1 MDRAYSLLEIKSVDV
16 ERRMFSGV
24 ASTPSLDAHG
34 DIVEPLG
41 VSYTNPMPLR
51 FEHKITVGEVAF
63 EPPTPTGV
71 MFTATIPHV
80 TEPGIVK
87 TLTDEAWH
95 SVKYRL
101 VRGASLGFEQPTAV
115 YKALPTGGKHYLK
128 VRAREMS
135 ICTIAA
141 NQDATIL
148 TIKTLDQA
156 HARRAAPEPKG
167 PAMTIAERIQGLTNT
182 RTDLG
187 LRMRDVME
195 SAPAG
200 TTLDEERGKTVDELK
215 LQIKNCDADLTRWRD
230 MEAMQMT
237 AAAPVT
243 PQRIVSPY
251 SQVSVKSNLPA
262 GTSFIRFHCA
272 RIAAK
277 AAGVDPASWAAARWD
292 DTTPEVALALKAAV
306 APATATDAVW
316 AAPLV
321 NPRISNDFIEMM
333 RAATIIDKISGL
345 NKVPFNTKIPT
356 QTGGGTFNWVGEMK
370 PKPVTSMAFSS
381 VTLDW
386 AKVAGITVLTQEL
399 IKLSSPQAEDV
410 VRRSMV
416 KDIAAFL
423 DGQFVNPAVAAVA
436 GISPA
441 SITNGAPTAAATAN
455 PLADIMGLIAHFVNN
470 NISVDGVHFLMS
482 PTNALSLSFKTNTDG
497 SAVFPGI
504 TAGGGTY
511 KGLSFITSQTVGS
524 LVIALQ
530 PGLIMMADDGAVTI
544 DASTEASLQ
553 MDSAPMSPVDATTV
567 MVSMF
572 QMNTVALRAE
582 RFITWKKSNPN
593 AVKYLTA
600 AAYPAP
606 ALAMGEHENG
616 DEPTTTRSKRS

>member
-1 MDRAYSLLEIKSVDV
+1 MDRAYALLEVKSVA
-16 ERRMFSGV
+16 RRTFSGI
-24 ASTPSLDAHG
+24 ASTPELDRQGDSYDPRGAIFRSSL
-34 DIVEPLG
+34 PLLWHHDPKQPIG
-41 VSYTNPMPLR
+41 TVTLVATKDGIS
-51 FEHKITVGEVAF
+51 FE
-63 EPPTPTGV
+63 
-71 MFTATIPHV
+71 ATIPEV
-80 TEPGIVK
+80 DEPGPLK
-87 TLTDEAWH
+87 TRVDEAWQ
-95 SVKYRL
+95 SIKAGVITGVSIGYRILEGGLERLASGARRITKSEICELSL
-101 VRGASLGFEQPTAV
+101 VTIPANASA
-115 YKALPTGGKHYLK
+115 
-128 VRAREMS
+128 S
-135 ICTIAA
+135 
-141 NQDATIL
+141 IL
-148 TIKTLDQA
+148 TVKSLS
-156 HARRAAPEPKG
+156 KG

-182 RTDLG
+182 KTDLG

-200 TTLDEERGKTVDELK
+200 STLDEAAATTVDDLK
-215 LQIKNCDADLTRWRD
+215 LKIKACDGDLARWRE

-237 AAAPVT
+237 AASPVAP
-243 PQRIVSPY
+243 RLASPY
-251 SQVSVKSNLPA
+251 AQVSVQSNLPP
-262 GTSFIRFHCA
+262 GTAFIRYHCA

-277 AAGVDPASWAAARWD
+277 AAGVDPAAWAAARWD
-292 DTTPEVALALKAAV
+292 STTPEVSLALKAAV
-306 APATATDAVW
+306 APGTATDAVW
-316 AAPLV
+316 AQPLV
-321 NPRISNDFIEMM
+321 NPKISNDFIEMM

-370 PKPVTSMAFSS
+370 PKPVTAMAFSS
-381 VTLDW
+381 VSLDW

-441 SITNGAPTAAATAN
+441 SITNGAPTAAATTN
-455 PLADIMGLIAHFVNN
+455 PLTDILGLIAHFVNN

-504 TAGGGTY
+504 TAGGGSY

-567 MVSMF
+567 LVSMF

-582 RFITWKKSNPN
+582 RFITWKKANAN

-606 ALAMGEHENG
+606 AAMGD
-616 DEPTTTRSKRS
+616 DEPEATTAAKSKR

>member
-1 MDRAYSLLEIKSVDV
+1 MDRAYSLLEVKSVATAT
-16 ERRMFSGV
+16 RSFSGI
-24 ASTPSLDAHG
+24 ASTPELDRQGDSFDPAGAIFRESL
-34 DIVEPLG
+34 PLLWHHDPKQPIG
-41 VSYTNPMPLR
+41 RVTLTR
-51 FEHKITVGEVAF
+51 
-63 EPPTPTGV
+63 TPQGIL
-71 MFTATIPHV
+71 FDATIPEV
-80 TEPGIVK
+80 DEPGPFK
-87 TLTDEAWH
+87 TRVDEAWQSIKAGVITGVSIGH
-95 SVKYRL
+95 RILEGGLERL
-101 VRGASLGFEQPTAV
+101 ASGARRITKSEICELSLV
-115 YKALPTGGKHYLK
+115 
-128 VRAREMS
+128 
-135 ICTIAA
+135 TIPA
-141 NQDATIL
+141 NASASIL
-148 TIKTLDQA
+148 TVKSLS
-156 HARRAAPEPKG
+156 KG
-167 PAMTIAERIQGLTNT
+167 PVMTIADRIQGLTKT
-182 RTDLG
+182 RADLG
-187 LRMRDVME
+187 LRMRDLME
-195 SAPAG
+195 SAPVES
-200 TTLDEERGKTVDELK
+200 TLDDTTGQQVDALK
-215 LQIKNCDADLTRWRD
+215 LQMKQCDTDITRWRD

-243 PQRIVSPY
+243 PPRIASPF

-292 DTTPEVALALKAAV
+292 DTTPEVSLALKAAV
-306 APATATDAVW
+306 APGTATDAVW

-321 NPRISNDFIEMM
+321 NPKISNDFIEMM

-370 PKPVTSMAFSS
+370 PKPVTAMAFSS

-436 GISPA
+436 GVSPA
-441 SITNGAPTAAATAN
+441 SITNGAPTAVATTN
-455 PLADIMGLIAHFVNN
+455 PLADILGLIQHFVNN

-497 SAVFPGI
+497 SQVFPGI
-504 TAGGGTY
+504 TSGGGTY
-511 KGLSFITSQTVGS
+511 KGLSFITSQTVGN

-582 RFITWKKSNPN
+582 RFITWKKSNAN

-606 ALAMGEHENG
+606 ALAMGRDLDENG
-616 DEPTTTRSKRS
+616 NGETATPKSKK

>member
-1 MDRAYSLLEIKSVDV
+1 VDRAFTLEIKSLDPD
-16 ERRMFSGV
+16 RRTFAGI
-24 ASTPSLDAHG
+24 ASTPALDRQGHILDPA
-34 DIVEPLG
+34 G
-41 VSYTNPMPLR
+41 VTFTNPVPLLL
-51 FEHKITVGEVAF
+51 HHDQKQPVGW
-63 EPPTPTGV
+63 
-71 MFTATIPHV
+71 V
-80 TEPGIVK
+80 TLRAAADGIYFDAVVSSSDEGGRLK
-87 TLTDEAWH
+87 DRLDEAWH
-95 SVKYRL
+95 SVKAG
-101 VRGASLGFEQPTAV
+101 V
-115 YKALPTGGKHYLK
+115 
-128 VRAREMS
+128 
-135 ICTIAA
+135 
-141 NQDATIL
+141 
-148 TIKTLDQA
+148 IKTMSVGWRPIGDAVERLHAGATKFLKSEIFEVSMVSIPANPQA
-156 HARRAAPEPKG
+156 VILSHKHVTKE

-182 RTDLG
+182 RADLG
-187 LRMRDVME
+187 LRMRDAME

-200 TTLDEERGKTVDELK
+200 STLDEAAAKTVDDLT
-215 LQIKNCDADLTRWRD
+215 LQMKSCDADLARWRT

-237 AAAPVT
+237 TAQPVAS
-243 PQRIVSPY
+243 RIASPY
-251 SQVSVKSNLPA
+251 AQVSVKSNLPA
-262 GTSFIRFHCA
+262 GTSFIRYHCA

-277 AAGVDPASWAAARWD
+277 AEGVAPADWAAARWD
-292 DTTPEVALALKAAV
+292 STTPEVALALKAAV
-306 APATATDAVW
+306 APGTATDATW

-321 NPRISNDFIEMM
+321 NPKISADFIEMM
-333 RAATIIDKISGL
+333 RAATIIDQISGL
-345 NKVPFNTKIPT
+345 NKVPFNTKIPM

-381 VTLDW
+381 VSLDW

-470 NISVDGVHFLMS
+470 NISVAGVHFLMS

-504 TAGGGTY
+504 SAGGGSY
-511 KGLSFITSQTVGS
+511 KGLTFITSQTVGS

-530 PGLIMMADDGAVTI
+530 PELIMMADDGGVTI
-544 DASTEASLQ
+544 DASTEASIQ
-553 MDSAPMSPVDATTV
+553 MDGAPDSPVAATTV
-567 MVSMF
+567 TVSMF

-582 RFITWKKSNPN
+582 RFITWKKANAN

-606 ALAMGEHENG
+606 AMAFDENG
-616 DEPTTTRSKRS
+616 FGNGNGETAAAKSKKA

>member
-1 MDRAYSLLEIKSVDV
+1 VDRAFSLNIKSIDPD
-16 ERRMFSGV
+16 RRTFTGI
-24 ASTPSLDAHG
+24 ASTPALDRQGHILDPA
-34 DIVEPLG
+34 G
-41 VSYTNPMPLR
+41 VTFTNPVPLLL
-51 FEHKITVGEVAF
+51 HHDQKQPVGW
-63 EPPTPTGV
+63 
-71 MFTATIPHV
+71 V
-80 TEPGIVK
+80 TLRAAADGIYFDAIVSSSDEGGRLK
-87 TLTDEAWH
+87 DRLDEAWH
-95 SVKYRL
+95 SVKAG
-101 VRGASLGFEQPTAV
+101 V
-115 YKALPTGGKHYLK
+115 
-128 VRAREMS
+128 
-135 ICTIAA
+135 
-141 NQDATIL
+141 
-148 TIKTLDQA
+148 IKTMSVGWRPIGDAVERLHAGATKFLKSEIFEVSMVSIPANPQA
-156 HARRAAPEPKG
+156 VILSHKSVTKEPT
-167 PAMTIAERIQGLTNT
+167 MTIAERIQGLTNT
-182 RTDLG
+182 RADLG

-200 TTLDEERGKTVDELK
+200 STLDEAAATTVDDLK
-215 LQIKNCDADLTRWRD
+215 LKMKSCDADLARWRD

-237 AAAPVT
+237 AAQPVAP
-243 PQRIVSPY
+243 RIVSPY
-251 SQVSVKSNLPA
+251 TQVSVKSNLPA
-262 GTSFIRFHCA
+262 GTSFIRYHCA

-292 DTTPEVALALKAAV
+292 DTTPEVSLALKAAV
-306 APATATDAVW
+306 APGTATDAVW

-321 NPRISNDFIEMM
+321 NPKISNDFIEMM
-333 RAATIIDKISGL
+333 RAATIIDKITGL
-345 NKVPFNTKIPT
+345 NMVPFNTKVPM

-370 PKPVTSMAFSS
+370 PKPVTAMAFSS
-381 VTLDW
+381 VSLDW

-399 IKLSSPQAEDV
+399 IKLSSPKAEEV
-410 VRRSMV
+410 VRKSMV
-416 KDIAAFL
+416 RDIAAFL

-504 TAGGGTY
+504 SAGGGTY
-511 KGLSFITSQTVGS
+511 KGLTFITSQTVGS

-530 PGLIMMADDGAVTI
+530 PELIMVADDGAVTI

-582 RFITWKKSNPN
+582 RFITWKKANAN

-606 ALAMGEHENG
+606 ALAMGD
-616 DEPTTTRSKRS
+616 DEPEATTANGKAKRGG

>member
-1 MDRAYSLLEIKSVDV
+1 MDRAYALLAIKSIAPAQ
-16 ERRMFSGV
+16 RTFSGI
-24 ASTPSLDAHG
+24 ASTPELDRQGDSFDPAGATFRESL
-34 DIVEPLG
+34 PLLFHHDPKQPIG
-41 VSYTNPMPLR
+41 RVTLTRTPEGIL
-51 FEHKITVGEVAF
+51 FEASIPEVD
-63 EPPTPTGV
+63 
-71 MFTATIPHV
+71 
-80 TEPGIVK
+80 EPGPFK
-87 TLTDEAWH
+87 TRVDEAWQSIKAGVITGVSIGH
-95 SVKYRL
+95 RVLEGGLERL
-101 VRGASLGFEQPTAV
+101 KNGTRRITRSEICELSLVTIPANASA
-115 YKALPTGGKHYLK
+115 
-128 VRAREMS
+128 S
-135 ICTIAA
+135 
-141 NQDATIL
+141 IL
-148 TIKTLDQA
+148 TVKSLS
-156 HARRAAPEPKG
+156 KG

-200 TTLDEERGKTVDELK
+200 TTLDEERGKTVDDLK

-243 PQRIVSPY
+243 PRIASPY

-321 NPRISNDFIEMM
+321 NPKISNDFIEMM

-370 PKPVTSMAFSS
+370 PKPVTAMAFSS
-381 VTLDW
+381 VSLDW

-455 PLADIMGLIAHFVNN
+455 PLADILGLIAHFVNN
-470 NISVDGVHFLMS
+470 NISVEGVHFLMS

-497 SAVFPGI
+497 SQVFPGI
-504 TAGGGTY
+504 TAGGGSY
-511 KGLSFITSQTVGS
+511 KGLTFITSQTVGS

-530 PGLIMMADDGAVTI
+530 PGLILMADDGAVTI

-567 MVSMF
+567 MESMF

-582 RFITWKKSNPN
+582 RFITWKKANAN

-606 ALAMGEHENG
+606 AGVNG
-616 DEPTTTRSKRS
+616 DDEPETATAKSKRS

>member
-1 MDRAYSLLEIKSVDV
+1 MDRAYSLLDIKSVDV

-51 FEHKITVGEVAF
+51 FEHKVTVGEVSF
-63 EPPTPTGV
+63 DTPTPTGV
-71 MFTATIPHV
+71 HFTATIPHV

-101 VRGASLGFEQPTAV
+101 VRGASIGFEQPTAV
-115 YKALPTGGKHYLK
+115 YTALPTGGKHYLK

-135 ICTIAA
+135 ICAIAA

-148 TIKTLDQA
+148 AIKTLDQA
-156 HARRAAPEPKG
+156 LAQQATPAKG
-167 PAMTIAERIQGLTNT
+167 PVMTIAERIQGLTNT
-182 RTDLG
+182 RADLG
-187 LRMRDVME
+187 LRMRDAME

-200 TTLDEERGKTVDELK
+200 STLDDAAAKTVDDLN
-215 LQIKNCDADLTRWRD
+215 LQMKACDADLARWRN
-230 MEAMQMT
+230 MEALQMT
-237 AAAPVT
+237 TAQPVAS
-243 PQRIVSPY
+243 RIASPY
-251 SQVSVKSNLPA
+251 THVSVKSNLPA

-306 APATATDAVW
+306 APGTATDATW

-321 NPRISNDFIEMM
+321 NPKISADFIEMM
-333 RAATIIDKISGL
+333 RAATIIDQISGL
-345 NKVPFNTKIPT
+345 NKVPFNTKIPM

-381 VTLDW
+381 VSLDW

-470 NISVDGVHFLMS
+470 NISVAGVHFLMS

-504 TAGGGTY
+504 SAGGGSY
-511 KGLSFITSQTVGS
+511 KGLTFITSQTVGA

-530 PGLIMMADDGAVTI
+530 PELIMMADDGGVTI
-544 DASTEASLQ
+544 DASTEASIQ
-553 MDSAPMSPVDATTV
+553 MDGAPTSPVADTTV
-567 MVSMF
+567 YVSMF

-582 RFITWKKSNPN
+582 RFITWKKANAN

-606 ALAMGEHENG
+606 AMAFDENG
-616 DEPTTTRSKRS
+616 LGNGNGETASAKSKK